1 MGRDVGLEDYRF
13 ILMLTRA
20 DRTVPDARRHLET
33 ALAAGIRHIGF
44 KDIGLPLAELRGLAE
59 AIHAGGAT
67 SYLEVV
73 SLDAAREIASARAA
87 RDLGV
92 HHLMGGTRAT
102 DVLPILSG
110 SGIRYLPFPGRIE
123 GHPSRLCGTAAEIAA
138 SAAALAALPGVDG
151 LDLLAYRAAMPDIP
165 GLIAAVTAAAAPKP
179 VIVAGSVDTP
189 ARITAVA
196 AAGAA
201 GFTIGTAALDGAFPG
216 AAPDLA
222 SQLAAI
228 SQAARAVTGG

>member
-1 MGRDVGLEDYRF
+1 MRDFHF
-13 ILMLTRA
+13 IFMLTRA

-33 ALAAGIRHIGF
+33 ALAAGVRHIGF
-44 KDIGLPLAELRGLAE
+44 KDIGLPLGELRGLAE
-59 AIHAGGAT
+59 AIHAAGAT

-73 SLDAAREIASARAA
+73 SLDADSELASARAA
-87 RDLGV
+87 GELGV
-92 HHLMGGTRAT
+92 HHLMGGTRAA

-123 GHPSRLCGTAAEIAA
+123 GHPSRLLGTEAEIAA
-138 SAAALAALPGVDG
+138 SAAALAALPGVHG
-151 LDLLAYRAAMPDIP
+151 LDLLAYRAALPDIP
-165 GLIAAVTAAAAPKP
+165 GLVAAVTGAAPKP

-189 ARITAVA
+189 ARIAAIA

-216 AAPDLA
+216 ATPDLA
-222 SQLAAI
+222 SQLVAIRAAVE
-228 SQAARAVTGG
+228 AVTGG

>member
-1 MGRDVGLEDYRF
+1 MGLEGFRF
-13 ILMLTRA
+13 IFMLTRA
-20 DRTVPDARRHLET
+20 DRTVPDARRHVET
-33 ALAAGIRHIGF
+33 ALAAGIRDIGF
-44 KDIGLPLAELRGLAE
+44 KDIGLPLAELRGLAA

-73 SLDAAREIASARAA
+73 SLDAASELASARAA
-87 RDLGV
+87 CDLGV
-92 HHLMGGTRAT
+92 HHLMGGTRAAE
-102 DVLPILSG
+102 VLPILSG
-110 SGIRYLPFPGRIE
+110 SAIRYLPFPGRIE
-123 GHPSRLCGTAAEIAA
+123 GHPSRLCGTAAEIADG
-138 SAAALAALPGVDG
+138 AAALAAHPGVHG
-151 LDLLAYRAAMPDIP
+151 LDLLAYRAALPDIP
-165 GLIAAVTAAAAPKP
+165 GLVAAVTAAAAPKP

-189 ARITAVA
+189 ARIAAVA

-228 SQAARAVTGG
+228 GRAVRAVTGG